1 MLYRFK
7 QLIILLGDFFWLYL
21 SLFFALAIRYLEFPL
36 HRFNLLLDSFLP
48 LFLISVVIFY
58 IASLYDVS
66 KKKSFGELIQNSII
80 STMIWMFLGFA
91 YFYFQQSPI
100 GSPKTILFLTAI
112 FYALFSVLWRYFH
125 LRYLAKNILKT
136 RVLIVSV
143 TCESLELANLFI
155 REPERGF
162 ALCGFLEKNENI
174 ILPEN
179 LRSYPLFKN
188 FDSLKQNNANCDLI
202 ILSPQVTGDENLA
215 KEIYA
220 EFFNGISI
228 VSLNDIYEKMFGRLP
243 PFVFSEN
250 WFLNNLPEQEKKVY
264 DRVKIIFDYIAGLFM
279 GLFFIITFP
288 ILALLIKITSQG
300 PVFFTQT
307 RTGLLGKPFKMYK
320 YRTMR
325 ALSADGSAETHGPQF
340 AQQKDDRITIL
351 GKIMRAT
358 RLDEI
363 PQFINILKNEMSFIG
378 PRPERPEFVAE
389 LVNAM
394 PYYRLRH
401 LTKPGLTGWA
411 QLQNSYYGNI
421 EENLKK
427 LEYDLYYIKHRS
439 PMLDLMIMLKTVAV
453 VMKMMGR

>member
-136 RVLIVSV
+136 RVLIVGV
-143 TCESLELANLFI
+143 TCESLELASLFV

-188 FDSLKQNNANCDLI
+188 FDS
-202 ILSPQVTGDENLA
+202 
-215 KEIYA
+215 
-220 EFFNGISI
+220 
-228 VSLNDIYEKMFGRLP
+228 
-243 PFVFSEN
+243 
-250 WFLNNLPEQEKKVY
+250 
-264 DRVKIIFDYIAGLFM
+264 
-279 GLFFIITFP
+279 
-288 ILALLIKITSQG
+288 
-300 PVFFTQT
+300 
-307 RTGLLGKPFKMYK
+307 
-320 YRTMR
+320 
-325 ALSADGSAETHGPQF
+325 
-340 AQQKDDRITIL
+340 
-351 GKIMRAT
+351 
-358 RLDEI
+358 
-363 PQFINILKNEMSFIG
+363 
-378 PRPERPEFVAE
+378 
-389 LVNAM
+389 
-394 PYYRLRH
+394 
-401 LTKPGLTGWA
+401 
-411 QLQNSYYGNI
+411 
-421 EENLKK
+421 
-427 LEYDLYYIKHRS
+427 
-439 PMLDLMIMLKTVAV
+439 
-453 VMKMMGR
+453 